1 MLHGTTYAITK
12 IALKYNVPLKGF
24 NYIFAVSREN
34 VINANKKPNA
44 SIS

>member
-1 MLHGTTYAITK
+1 MLDVTTYAISK
-12 IALKYNVPLKGF
+12 IAVKYSVPLKGF
-24 NYIFAVSREN
+24 NYIFAVSRQN